1 MAQTERLELSKPW
14 FEAKGHSCWRLQVVP
29 PDGVEPPSPDLQSS
43 ALPLS
48 YGGMWRRW
56 KDLKT
61 KCYEV
66 SRVTFKS
73 LVSGRNAFGLR
84 TQGAIPVG
92 TCTCGCWGGTR
103 TRTLLGNNQVSLPVG
118 PPSIVGDPGENRT
131 RFLSADNGL
140 LGH

>member
-56 KDLKT
+56 KDLNFQILGSH
-61 KCYEV
+61 
-66 SRVTFKS
+66 SR
-73 LVSGRNAFGLR
+73 
-84 TQGAIPVG
+84 AIPVG

-118 PPSIVGDPGENRT
+118 PPSIVGDPGEMAEDGTLR
-131 RFLSADNGL
+131 
-140 LGH
+140 